1 MLSDLYNLTL
11 GNSTVVAV
19 GASTSIC
26 AVMGLYIAGL
36 YIDSTKNGTVELAK
50 KQIISMLVYLVII
63 SLLPGVD
70 FFGHFGSLISGI
82 LLGMAVIAHGD
93 REVRKLQWGGIL
105 GFGAYSLVLF
115 AIFIWIIICLNL
127 AYL

>member
-115 AIFIWIIICLNL
+115 AIFI
-127 AYL
+127 